1 MIPFHLTSIIIQK
14 NMLCANKISVIY
26 FCPNCVNFLPE
37 NVHFLFYFIY
47 LFIYLYYYYYY
58 YFLVGGDCPLPLPQ
72 LVHLCLRTI
81 QSCRIPVAFAPQKTL
96 FDLLGMVYDKVGN
109 GINFHMRIL
118 VL

>member
-1 MIPFHLTSIIIQK
+1 
-14 NMLCANKISVIY
+14 MLCANKISVIY

-37 NVHFLFYFIY
+37 NVHFLFDLIY
-47 LFIYLYYYYYY
+47 LFIYL
-58 YFLVGGDCPLPLPQ
+58 FILLLLLFFFFFFGGGMTAPCLSSQ
-72 LVHLCLRTI
+72 LVHLCA
-81 QSCRIPVAFAPQKTL
+81 VAFAPQKTL

>member
-1 MIPFHLTSIIIQK
+1 
-14 NMLCANKISVIY
+14 MLCANKISVIY

-37 NVHFLFYFIY
+37 NVHFLFIY
-47 LFIYLYYYYYY
+47 LFIYLYYYYLFIYLFIY
-58 YFLVGGDCPLPLPQ
+58 LFFFLGGDCPLPLPPARPSMSEDHPKLQ
-72 LVHLCLRTI
+72 DPQWLLR
-81 QSCRIPVAFAPQKTL
+81 QKTF

>member
-1 MIPFHLTSIIIQK
+1 
-14 NMLCANKISVIY
+14 MLCANKISVIY

-37 NVHFLFYFIY
+37 NVHFLFIY
-47 LFIYLYYYYYY
+47 LFIYLYYYYLFICLFI
-58 YFLVGGDCPLPLPQ
+58 YFFFFGGCPSMSEDHPKLQDPQ
-72 LVHLCLRTI
+72 WLLR
-81 QSCRIPVAFAPQKTL
+81 QKTF

>member
-1 MIPFHLTSIIIQK
+1 
-14 NMLCANKISVIY
+14 MLCANKISVIY

-37 NVHFLFYFIY
+37 NVHFLFIY
-47 LFIYLYYYYYY
+47 LFIYFF
-58 YFLVGGDCPLPLPQ
+58 FLGGDCPLPLPPARPSMSEDHPKLQ
-72 LVHLCLRTI
+72 DPQWLLR
-81 QSCRIPVAFAPQKTL
+81 QKTF